1 MKKNKK
7 NFIIDIYSKESDDMK
22 NRKGFTLIEIIGVII
37 IIGVLAL
44 IAIPSFMSSLG
55 VFRDDYYDNI
65 VNTLENSGKEF
76 FTDNKIYRPSKI
88 FEARYVNLSTLEI
101 ENYID
106 NVEDY
111 EGNSCNNDSYV
122 IVVRRGKNDYEYAVC
137 LKCEADDFSTM
148 DNKYCDSA
156 WLDSTKIGY
165 GLGEIPTLYVYK
177 GTRREEL
184 KEQLKI
190 SAWII
195 KYDNDGNEIDR
206 VDGSGLEEVPDIY
219 PVNLDTIDTSK
230 AGEYKTTYVFNEK
243 SGEGKVVV
251 YENSAPSITIKKEN
265 IVKSGTALENKS
277 ETKVSNYISGEWA
290 QKITITMRAEDVNY
304 NNSKTNVTKFQ
315 WKIDDR
321 WLDFCDAT
329 DGRTCTK
336 VLTNEMNEEHVQFR
350 AVDDE
355 GNISLVTG
363 EMTIRIDNTKPTCEL
378 SKSGQI
384 GDNDWYVGD
393 VTLTFNS
400 SKTKDVVKDVPE
412 AVSGITKRIVTLSE
426 ITGRATEVHTQDTS
440 SVTWYGYVEDK
451 AQNYT
456 ICSVNFKKD
465 ATAPVCELNLDGT
478 MGDNNW
484 YISDVDI
491 SFSKNN
497 DTMSGVSTYGL
508 DSYTGDKTAIQT
520 LDTKEK
526 TYIGY
531 IKDNAGNTSNCTIS
545 FKKDATKPECGL
557 KLDGNIG
564 DNNWYISDVT
574 VSFNKN
580 TDAMSGVS
588 TYGLNSAT
596 GIKTDTQK
604 TDISSKIYT
613 GYIKDNAGNEN
624 TCTSASFKRD
634 ATKPTCTNSG
644 DSTKWTNLDR
654 EITYGCSD
662 NLSGCKPS
670 ESGGSQTFNTTKKTA
685 SISSYK
691 IKDNAGNTT
700 TCAERTA
707 NVYVDK
713 TAPECTNRGDSTTWT
728 NGNRTIYYECSDS
741 DSGCSSGGSK
751 TFSSTTTTATI
762 ASYTITDAA
771 GNSKVCPAR
780 TANVYVDKDSPTC
793 TFQLVG
799 VIGDDGWYRSST
811 VIVSSSFNDNGSG
824 VSNKG
829 IGTASTDYNGVE
841 SFPVRDNTKG
851 TTFKCF
857 VKDAAGNT
865 GQNSITLKKDDGS
878 TSGCIATTDSAWTSS
893 GPKKVTVKFTS
904 PPVSGC
910 KSWSSADGKLGDD
923 CTYEYYEDISIGNV
937 AEKIDT
943 GIKATTKSGI
953 DVSCYTTVDLNI
965 DKEKPTIKCEKSNT
979 GTESGVTVTCEC
991 GDGSGSGVKSCAG
1004 QSGTKAILTNV
1015 KGSAE
1020 YTVIDIAGNSEEDD
1034 VPVDAVDQT
1043 MKRTKT
1049 WNSCKTKEKG
1059 ECTYSF
1065 SYSSK
1070 TATQCPSTNPYFTCN
1085 ASNVGKSDVVACA
1098 GSDMTGSSSN
1108 DVVVTTATCK
1118 EESCEEVCKGGWND
1132 FGDWSSW
1139 SEESCTANTL
1149 KECKYRTIYN

>member
-1 MKKNKK
+1 
-7 NFIIDIYSKESDDMK
+7 MK

-55 VFRDDYYDNI
+55 VFREDYYDNI
-65 VNTLENSGKEF
+65 VRTLENSGKEF
-76 FTDNKIYRPSKI
+76 FTDNKVYRPSKI
-88 FEARYVNLSTLEI
+88 FEARHVSLSTLEI

-106 NVEDY
+106 NIEDY

-122 IVVRRGKNDYEYAVC
+122 VVVRRGKNDYEYAVC
-137 LKCEADDFSTM
+137 LKCEADDYSTTN
-148 DNKYCDSA
+148 NKYCDPA

-206 VDGSGLEEVPDIY
+206 VDGSGLEEVPEIY

-355 GNISLVTG
+355 GNISLVTD

-384 GDNDWYVGD
+384 GDNSWYVGD
-393 VTLTFNS
+393 VTVTFNS

-412 AVSGITKRIVTLSE
+412 AVSGIAKKIVTVRDIAGSDSV
-426 ITGRATEVHTQDTS
+426 VHVVDTKDI
-440 SVTWYGYVEDK
+440 TWYGYVEDK

-465 ATAPVCELNLDGT
+465 ATAPVCELKLDGT

-491 SFSKNN
+491 SFSKNT

-508 DSYTGDKTAIQT
+508 NSATGIKT
-520 LDTKEK
+520 DTQKTDTSSK
-526 TYIGY
+526 TYTGY
-531 IKDNAGNTSNCTIS
+531 IKDNAGNESNCTIS

-604 TDISSKIYT
+604 TDTSSKTYT

-662 NLSGCKPS
+662 NLSDCKPS

-685 SISSYK
+685 SIASYK

-728 NGNRTIYYECSDS
+728 NGNRTIYYGCSDT
-741 DSGCSSGGSK
+741 DSGCDANNNGGSNVYNV
-751 TFSSTTTTATI
+751 STTRASI
-762 ASYTITDAA
+762 ASYIIKDNA
-771 GNSKVCPAR
+771 GNSTTCTER
-780 TANVYVDKDSPTC
+780 TADVYVDKDNPTC
-793 TFQLVG
+793 NVTVSSG
-799 VIGDDGWYRSST
+799 TPGNNDWYTSASVT
-811 VIVSSSFNDNGSG
+811 VSSSFDDAGGSG
-824 VSNKG
+824 VSSKG
-829 IGTASTDYNGVE
+829 TVNQETVTYNGKT
-841 SFPVRDNTKG
+841 SYIISSNTTG
-851 TTFKCF
+851 TKIKCF
-857 VKDAAGNT
+857 VKDRAGNT
-865 GQNSITLKKDDGS
+865 GSNEITVKKDDGTS
-878 TSGCIATTDSAWTSS
+878 SGCIATISDSSWSAS
-893 GPKKVTVKFTS
+893 GPKTVTVKFAN
-904 PPVSGC
+904 PPISGC
-910 KSWSSADGKLGDD
+910 ETVVHAGFNIRGD
-923 CTYEYYEDISIGNV
+923 CTKYIAKDAASGAILKNTSV
-937 AEKIDT
+937 
-943 GIKATTKSGI
+943 GINATTKSGVSVSCSTTI
-953 DVSCYTTVDLNI
+953 DVNI
-965 DKEKPTIKCEKSNT
+965 DREKPTIKCKKSNT

-1004 QSGTKAILTNV
+1004 KSGTKAILTNV
-1015 KGSAE
+1015 KDSAK
-1020 YTVIDIAGNSEEDD
+1020 YTVIDIAGNSEESAD
-1034 VPVDAVDQT
+1034 VPVEAVYQT
-1043 MKRTKT
+1043 KKRIKT
-1049 WNSCKTKEKG
+1049 WNPCKTKEK
-1059 ECTYSF
+1059 ECTYTL

-1070 TATQCPSTNPYFTCN
+1070 PAPQCPSTNPYFTCN
-1085 ASNVGKSDVVACA
+1085 ASNVGKSDVVACS

-1108 DVVVTTATCK
+1108 DVVVSTATCN
-1118 EESCEEVCKGGWND
+1118 ESCEEVCKGGWND
-1132 FGDWSSW
+1132 YGDWSDW

-1149 KECKYRTIYN
+1149 KECKDRTIYN